1 MSKQPIVIEESV
13 WMNSHLSIARHYGQV
28 KINGNM
34 YMLCNKSGITI
45 FELSN
50 PSSKYYVG
58 DNNMAIPPGEPA
70 DLVRKDWIPIYK
82 KLGRD
87 RTIEL
92 VKNGIDLDEMKTRIV
107 CFDFGRLMP
116 MYAAKRYVIEYK
128 PHWWSK
134 WRIRDWYDKTYNI
147 PMFYES
153 IEQAKKHL

>member
-13 WMNSHLSIARHYGQV
+13 WMNSHLSIARHYGQI

-70 DLVRKDWIPIYK
+70 DLVHADWIPVYK
-82 KLGRD
+82 VLGRNKLLKLLKEGK
-87 RTIEL
+87 TLKE
-92 VKNGIDLDEMKTRIV
+92 VKIIAGV
-107 CFDFGRLMP
+107 
-116 MYAAKRYVIEYK
+116 
-128 PHWWSK
+128 
-134 WRIRDWYDKTYNI
+134 
-147 PMFYES
+147 
-153 IEQAKKHL
+153 